1 MMAARAG
8 WQAGGVTLDERDL
21 AHLTR
26 CVDLAEEAVDAG
38 DEPFGSLLV
47 GADGEVLFEDRN
59 RVGGGDGTRHP
70 ELALA
75 QWAGAHLPVGQ
86 RASTTAYTSGE
97 HCAMCSAAHGWVG
110 LGRIV
115 IATTTAQLT
124 AWRRELGGASSTDGA
139 DGSSP
144 VAALPISAVLPGAVV
159 DGPAPELAGRVRAL
173 HARSLHARS
182 LRSGGS
188 QP

>member
-1 MMAARAG
+1 MP
-8 WQAGGVTLDERDL
+8 LDERDL

-47 GADGEVLFEDRN
+47 SEAGEVLFEDRN

-75 QWAGAHLPVGQ
+75 QWAGANLPLEQ
-86 RASTTAYTSGE
+86 RAGTTAYTSGE
-97 HCAMCSAAHGWVG
+97 HCAMCSAAHGWAG

-115 IATTTAQLT
+115 VATTGEQLGQ
-124 AWRRELGGASSTDGA
+124 WQRELGAGP
-139 DGSSP
+139 SP
-144 VAALPISAVLPGAVV
+144 VAPLPVSAVLPGAVV
-159 DGPAPELAGRVRAL
+159 DGPAPELAERVRAL
-173 HARSLHARS
+173 HARSL
-182 LRSGGS
+182 RSGTS

>member
-1 MMAARAG
+1 M
-8 WQAGGVTLDERDL
+8 DERDL

-26 CVDLAEEAVDAG
+26 CVDLAEEAVEAG

-47 GADGEVLFEDRN
+47 SAAGEVLVEDRN

-86 RASTTAYTSGE
+86 RASTTVYTSGE
-97 HCAMCSAAHGWVG
+97 HCPMCSAAHGWVG

-115 IATTTAQLT
+115 VATTTGQLT
-124 AWRRELGGASSTDGA
+124 AWRRELGVA
-139 DGSSP
+139 DGGGP
-144 VAALPISAVLPGAVV
+144 VRVATLPVSAVLPGAEV
-159 DGPAPELAGRVRAL
+159 DGPAPQLADRVRAL
-173 HARSLHARS
+173 HARSLR
-182 LRSGGS
+182 R
-188 QP
+188 

>member
-1 MMAARAG
+1 MP
-8 WQAGGVTLDERDL
+8 LDERDL

-47 GADGEVLFEDRN
+47 SASGEVLFEDRN

-75 QWAGAHLPVGQ
+75 QWAGAHVPTEE
-86 RASTTAYTSGE
+86 RATTTAYTSGE
-97 HCAMCSAAHGWVG
+97 HCPMCSAAHGWAG

-115 IATTTAQLT
+115 VATTTAQLL
-124 AWRRELGGASSTDGA
+124 AWQRELGAPPSA
-139 DGSSP
+139 VVPLP
-144 VAALPISAVLPGAVV
+144 VSAVLPGAVV
-159 DGPAPELAGRVRAL
+159 DGPAPQLADRVRE
-173 HARSLHARS
+173 LHARS
-182 LRSGGS
+182 LRPGSS

>member
-1 MMAARAG
+1 MP
-8 WQAGGVTLDERDL
+8 LDEGDL

-47 GADGEVLFEDRN
+47 SASGEVLFEDRN

-75 QWAGAHLPVGQ
+75 QWAGAHLPVEQ
-86 RASTTAYTSGE
+86 RSSTTAYTSGE

-115 IATTTAQLT
+115 VATTTAQLT
-124 AWRRELGGASSTDGA
+124 AWRRELSGGDGA
-139 DGSSP
+139 GEDASP
-144 VAALPISAVLPGAVV
+144 VAALPISAVLPTAVV
-159 DGPAPELAGRVRAL
+159 DGPAPQLADRVRE
-173 HARSLHARS
+173 LHARS

-188 QP
+188 PP

>member
-1 MMAARAG
+1 MP
-8 WQAGGVTLDERDL
+8 LDERDL

-26 CVDLAEEAVDAG
+26 CVDLAEEAVEAG

-47 GADGEVLFEDRN
+47 GAGGEVLFEDRN

-75 QWAGAHLPVGQ
+75 QWAGANLPVDQ

-97 HCAMCSAAHGWVG
+97 HCAMCSAAHGWAG

-115 IATTTAQLT
+115 VATTTEQLGR
-124 AWRRELGGASSTDGA
+124 WQGELGA
-139 DGSSP
+139 DPSP

-159 DGPAPELAGRVRAL
+159 DGPAPQLADRVRAL
-173 HARSLHARS
+173 HARA